1 MTQDAF
7 ELLQEANPLP
17 EDPPPL
23 PIAPLLER
31 VEQLPPLPPVG
42 KGPDR
47 RSKGRLTL
55 IAVAAVA
62 VGVLAFTRST
72 TQSPPGGSVAGVV
85 VPPEV
90 ESIAAG
96 QADPDEYLDLK
107 QSSASAVSEAQVRQ
121 AQAQAADVPAAA
133 DGIAWQQLGP
143 YNVGGRVV
151 DVQRTSCRQRRL
163 RGGLGRRRL
172 AQRRRGRELDPGVA
186 GRPDADD
193 GRARAGRRRHPVGR
207 YG

>member
-7 ELLQEANPLP
+7 ELLQEANPMP

-55 IAVAAVA
+55 IAVVAVA

-72 TQSPPGGSVAGVV
+72 THSPPGSSVAVWW
-85 VPPEV
+85 
-90 ESIAAG
+90 
-96 QADPDEYLDLK
+96 
-107 QSSASAVSEAQVRQ
+107 SALRLSRSRRV
-121 AQAQAADVPAAA
+121 
-133 DGIAWQQLGP
+133 GP
-143 YNVGGRVV
+143 I
-151 DVQRTSCRQRRL
+151 RTSIWIS
-163 RGGLGRRRL
+163 
-172 AQRRRGRELDPGVA
+172 
-186 GRPDADD
+186 
-193 GRARAGRRRHPVGR
+193 GRARRVW
-207 YG
+207 

>member
-7 ELLQEANPLP
+7 ELLQEANPMP

-55 IAVAAVA
+55 IAVVAVA

-72 TQSPPGGSVAGVV
+72 THSPPGSSVAGVV
-85 VPPEV
+85 VAPEV

-96 QADPDEYLDLK
+96 RADPDEYLDLR
-107 QSSASAVSEAQVRQ
+107 QSSASVVSEAQVRQ
-121 AQAQAADVPAAA
+121 APTPRHQQRGRSLGDHSAHVRPPGINPGRRMEFSAGTSRHRDLSPADHRNELNAA
-133 DGIAWQQLGP
+133 
-143 YNVGGRVV
+143 
-151 DVQRTSCRQRRL
+151 RTS
-163 RGGLGRRRL
+163 
-172 AQRRRGRELDPGVA
+172 
-186 GRPDADD
+186 
-193 GRARAGRRRHPVGR
+193 RAKISGSSHAAKWPPFSASLK
-207 YG
+207 